1 MKTITLFLAGLF
13 CLLAS
18 KMVGQSFEDRA
29 RLIANKIETVTKDEK
44 AALKQEVEKVNEDL
58 QAGRLTTE
66 EADQR
71 KMDLA
76 QSHARAIEEKVAAY
90 EAELRDL
97 VQQKIDGKIHEE
109 DTSRMFRVTFK
120 WRDPDNWTRHHGE
133 SRTTTQFVFATGVNN
148 LVTNGAVANSDFR
161 YWGSH
166 FYEWGFTWNTRL
178 MKTDNLLHAKYGFS
192 LQYNN
197 LRPTDNRMFVDNG
210 STTDLETNSVNMR
223 DSRFRNVNLVFPV
236 HLEFDFTRKGEHDGK
251 PTFRTHEAFRFGIGG
266 YAGVNL
272 KTKQVLRYD
281 VDGYKERS
289 ITKGSFNVNDFI
301 YGVSAYVGYEGTSLY
316 VKYDLNPLFK
326 DNPVAQRNVSLGVR
340 FDLN

>member
-1 MKTITLFLAGLF
+1 MKTVTLFLAGLF

-18 KMVGQSFEDRA
+18 KMCGQTFEQRA
-29 RLIANKIETVTKDEK
+29 LLISNKIEAVTKDEK
-44 AALKQEVEKVNEDL
+44 AALKSEVEKVNDDL
-58 QAGRLTTE
+58 QAGRLTQE

-76 QSHARAIEEKVAAY
+76 QSHARAIEEKVAAL

-97 VQQKIDGKIHEE
+97 VQMKVDGKIKEE
-109 DTSRMFRVTFK
+109 DTSHRFRVTFK
-120 WRDPDNWTRHHGE
+120 WHDRDTWPDRRRE

-148 LVTNGAVANSDFR
+148 VVTNGSVANSDFR

-166 FYEWGFTWNTRL
+166 FYEWGFTWNTRIL
-178 MKTDNLLHAKYGFS
+178 KTDNLLHAKYGFS

-210 STTDLETNSVNMR
+210 ETTDLETNPVHMR
-223 DSRFRNVNLVFPV
+223 DSRFRNVNLVFPL
-236 HLEFDFTRKGEHDGK
+236 HLEFDFTRKSEHDGK
-251 PTFRTHEAFRFGIGG
+251 PVFRTHDSFRLGVGG

-272 KTKQVLRYD
+272 KSKQILRYD
-281 VDGYKERS
+281 EDGYKERN

-301 YGVSAYVGYEGTSLY
+301 YGISAYVGYQSTSLY